1 MKARRTLTLSQIP
14 SSDSKPDGL
23 GQPVPSLLDGIFS
36 LTTGAKAALEVLRAV
51 TVRHAMFY
59 SVFSKIAHQAQFAP
73 PGHIVFVI
81 GPTGAGKTTLANALQ
96 SQLADHFRALGT
108 RSGSTPF
115 FYMNL
120 KLENSKEFVWKRF
133 YLGALRELNEPLLDK
148 KVNLKEELA
157 RLRQNG
163 VPAGP
168 APIADQDI
176 GVLRDLLEHQLKA
189 RDVRFALIDEGNLL
203 AMIKGTGDDLKAQM
217 EVLKSLAGSVPT
229 CRLIFFATSDALP
242 LLHLSPQLSRR
253 IIVIRFNPYGSEKES
268 LTQLGSGLLPYLAAL
283 PCGYSFELKKQIRAI
298 QATASGLFG
307 ASAEWIQRAAA
318 PALMAGRPMTW
329 EDMEEAKPDQLTIDA
344 LRRDVEHFKRYF
356 SEGSPNKPPEGDK
369 APREPT
375 SSRRPGRRTP
385 KRDRQSFAA

>member
-1 MKARRTLTLSQIP
+1 MNQTP
-14 SSDSKPDGL
+14 SSESKPDGL
-23 GQPVPSLLDGIFS
+23 GQPAPSLLDGIFS
-36 LTTGAKAALEVLRAV
+36 LTIGAKAAIEVLRGV

-108 RSGSTPF
+108 SSGYTPY

-168 APIADQDI
+168 TPIADQDI

-203 AMIKGTGDDLKAQM
+203 AMIRGTADDLKAQM

-229 CRLIFFATSDALP
+229 CRFIFFATSDALP

-253 IIVIRFNPYGSEKES
+253 IIVIRFNPYSSEKES
-268 LTQLGSGLLPYLAAL
+268 LTQLGSGLLPYLSAL
-283 PCGYSFELKKQIRAI
+283 KCGYSFELKKKIRVI
-298 QATASGLFG
+298 QSTASGLFG

-318 PALMAGRPMTW
+318 PALMAGRQMTW

-356 SEGSPNKPPEGDK
+356 SEGSSNKPPEGDK
-369 APREPT
+369 APSEPT
-375 SSRRPGRRTP
+375 SSRKPGRRTP